1 MCTGVRFT
9 DSQGH
14 LFWGRNYDWNVSY
27 GEKPIVMPKGY
38 LLKMQ
43 FCKSEPTKYAT
54 IGTAVEHD
62 GFPLYFNCGNEA
74 GLSVGGLNFAGYA
87 QFESEPVEG
96 KTNIAAFELPAWIG
110 AHFAT
115 VDEAEAALKNTAI
128 IAKAPSPEMGVASL
142 HWMIADAKRSIIV
155 ECQADGMHI
164 YDDPVDVLTNQPPFP
179 WHLENLRNY
188 LCCNGSWPGSV
199 TWGKEKL
206 TPFGTGS
213 TMRGIPGDPYSTSRF
228 VKAAFVNNFYPP
240 KESEIDNVMRMF
252 HTLGSVSFSDGMAAM
267 DDGSYELTLY
277 SDCFSAATSTYY
289 YNTYNSPAI
298 QSACLADFANA
309 PTDALISPKTE
320 IFA

>member
-87 QFESEPVEG
+87 QFESGPVEG

-228 VKAAFVNNFYPP
+228 VKAAFVNNFYPQ
-240 KESEIDNVMRMF
+240 KESEQDNVMRMF

-298 QSACLADFANA
+298 QSACLTDFANA
-309 PTDALISPKTE
+309 PTNALISPKTE

>member
-1 MCTGVRFT
+1 
-9 DSQGH
+9 
-14 LFWGRNYDWNVSY
+14 
-27 GEKPIVMPKGY
+27 
-38 LLKMQ
+38 MQ
-43 FCKSEPTKYAT
+43 S
-54 IGTAVEHD
+54 
-62 GFPLYFNCGNEA
+62 
-74 GLSVGGLNFAGYA
+74 
-87 QFESEPVEG
+87 
-96 KTNIAAFELPAWIG
+96 
-110 AHFAT
+110 
-115 VDEAEAALKNTAI
+115 AALLWNAKPTACI
-128 IAKAPSPEMGVASL
+128 FTMIRLMCLLISRPSRGIWKTCVTTSAATAAGRAASRGAK
-142 HWMIADAKRSIIV
+142 K
-155 ECQADGMHI
+155 
-164 YDDPVDVLTNQPPFP
+164 
-179 WHLENLRNY
+179 
-188 LCCNGSWPGSV
+188 SWRG
-199 TWGKEKL
+199 EAL

-213 TMRGIPGDPYSTSRF
+213 TMRGIPGDPSSTSRF